1 MCLCKADLPF
11 SLRLRV
17 EEGIRLCPSMIEDSS
32 LGHWQLAMPFQN
44 QKAACR
50 IFMYVC
56 MYVCMYV
63 RIYVCKRT
71 FMYCLTRGLVSFRLP
86 YLVFR
91 ALYSY
96 SLF

>member
-63 RIYVCKRT
+63 RIYVC
-71 FMYCLTRGLVSFRLP
+71 MYA
-86 YLVFR
+86 YIYIYMYIIVFVYIYMYVR
-91 ALYSY
+91 EPSCIV
-96 SLF
+96 